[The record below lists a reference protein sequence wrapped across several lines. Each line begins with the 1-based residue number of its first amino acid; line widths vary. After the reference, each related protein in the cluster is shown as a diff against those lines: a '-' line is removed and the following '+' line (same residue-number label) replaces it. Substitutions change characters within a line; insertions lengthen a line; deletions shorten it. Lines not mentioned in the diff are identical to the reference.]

1 MIKTPLSTVIG
12 GVGFYT
18 KNAVVIGSG
27 HKSEPDPPFD
37 IASVFSNGKQG
48 FWLDPSDLSTMFQ
61 DATGTIPVTGAGQPV
76 GLMLDKSKG
85 LLIGNEI
92 ISDVELNNSTY
103 WTTTSNVAVSNGV
116 ATFTNATTA
125 RALISPNGI
134 TSLNQWYEVEIFV
147 DSITSG
153 QISIAETGSP
163 ISSVLSVGLN
173 RVKILANGS
182 AGRSLRI
189 YALGTTNAVVSKFS
203 AKPITGNHAYQ
214 TTSASR
220 PILRQNATTG
230 AYYLEFDGSDDFL
243 QTSNIDFTATDKV
256 SLFTGLRKLRDSPAE
271 SILELGVLPYDG
283 VGTFW
288 LTTNA
293 LAPGDV
299 WLAIA
304 QAWNARTGF
313 SKVTPVANNFIF
325 SAKLDFA
332 GSVATDEVKPRLNG
346 STAGFTR
353 GLGEHAGT
361 GNFGNHPMYIGSRTG
376 TSLQFNGHL
385 YSLIGVGRLTTDNE
399 TTALEQELAKR
410 TGVTL
415 S

>member
-1 MIKTPLSTVIG
+1 MIKTPLSTMIG
-12 GVGFYT
+12 GAFWTPGAT
-18 KNAVVIGSG
+18 ILGSASNTFNQLI
-27 HKSEPDPPFD
+27 KSLFTNSE
-37 IASVFSNGKQG
+37 QG
-48 FWLDPSDLSTMFQ
+48 FAYDPNDLSTMFQ
-61 DATGTIPVTGAGQPV
+61 DAEGAVPVTGVGQPV
-76 GLMLDKSKG
+76 GLILDKSG
-85 LLIGNEI
+85 H
-92 ISDVELNNSTY
+92 
-103 WTTTSNVAVSNGV
+103 
-116 ATFTNATTA
+116 
-125 RALISPNGI
+125 
-134 TSLNQWYEVEIFV
+134 
-147 DSITSG
+147 
-153 QISIAETGSP
+153 
-163 ISSVLSVGLN
+163 
-173 RVKILANGS
+173 
-182 AGRSLRI
+182 
-189 YALGTTNAVVSKFS
+189 
-203 AKPITGNHAYQ
+203 GNHASQ

-220 PILRQNATTG
+220 PILRKNAVTG
-230 AYYLEFDGSDDFL
+230 ANYLEFDGSDDFL
-243 QTSNIDFTATDKV
+243 QTSNIDFTGTDKV

-313 SKVTPVANNFIF
+313 SKITPVANNFIV

-361 GNFGNHPMYIGSRTG
+361 GNFGNHSLYIGSRAGST
-376 TSLQFNGHL
+376 LQFNGHL
-385 YSLIGVGRLTTDNE
+385 YSLIGVGRLTTDDE
-399 TTALEQELAKR
+399 TTALEELIAKY

-415 S
+415 SV